1 MKTMWKWRSGALVL
15 AGSIALV
22 ASGCGKKAEE
32 KGGEAAG
39 EKAAEPA
46 KPAALDSAAL
56 RAKAK
61 ALFGTPPAV
70 YENKENP
77 QSEAKVALGR
87 TLFFDPRLS
96 KDDTISCNSCHKL
109 ENFGVDGEPTS
120 KGVGGGRGDRNSPSV
135 LFSAGHFRQFWDGR
149 AADVEE
155 QAKGPVLNPGEMAM
169 PDAGAVEAKLQ
180 AIPGYVTMFKAAF
193 PEAGDNPVTFDNMAK
208 AIASFERTLNP
219 PAPFDAWLG
228 GKDDAMGEE
237 AVAGL
242 QAFVDTGCTTCHNGP
257 LFGARIYQKLGLV
270 EPWPS
275 TADIGREKETGKA
288 EDKFFFKV
296 PSLRNVAKTGPYFHD
311 GKTADLAAAV
321 KLMAKHQL
329 GKDLDDGQTGKLVAF
344 LGALTS
350 EIPAG
355 FADAPERPAD
365 GPVPANPAPEAAP
378 APAAAPEGA
387 APTPPTGG

>member
-1 MKTMWKWRSGALVL
+1 MQTISAIRARRDARMWVAAAALTLTAV
-15 AGSIALV
+15 
-22 ASGCGKKAEE
+22 GCGKKESAAPAE
-32 KGGEAAG
+32 KAPEAA
-39 EKAAEPA
+39 APA
-46 KPAALDSAAL
+46 KLDPAAL

-70 YENKENP
+70 VENKDNP

-87 TLFFDPRLS
+87 VLFHDARLS
-96 KDDTISCNSCHKL
+96 KDDTISCNSCHTL
-109 ENFGVDGEPTS
+109 ANFGVDGEPTS
-120 KGVGGGRGDRNSPSV
+120 KGVGGGRGDRNSPTV

-228 GKDDAMGEE
+228 GKDGAMGED
-237 AVAGL
+237 AIAGL
-242 QAFVDTGCTTCHNGP
+242 QTFVDTGCTTCHNGP

-275 TADIGREKETGKA
+275 TEDEGRKKETGKE

-311 GKTADLAAAV
+311 GKTTDLAAAV

-329 GKDLDDGQTGKLVAF
+329 GRQLSDDDTGKLVAF

-350 EIPAG
+350 ELPAG
-355 FADAPERPAD
+355 FADAPQRPENGPAPAD
-365 GPVPANPAPEAAP
+365 PAPEG
-378 APAAAPEGA
+378 GA